1 MGMQFRQRK
10 MPSSELGE
18 SDALLSC
25 IEDGVD
31 VAHEDIAEDPGSC
44 GDVISIQVVYKSPE
58 RRTKRGRLDT
68 TEAVLRMRRDLAE
81 REDILR
87 DDDIHIA
94 NGDVD
99 LGDVVTHNCV
109 ERSIISTRIF

>member
-1 MGMQFRQRK
+1 

-18 SDALLSC
+18 ADALLSC

-44 GDVISIQVVYKSPE
+44 GAVISIQGVYKSPE

-109 ERSIISTRIF
+109 ERSIISIRIF